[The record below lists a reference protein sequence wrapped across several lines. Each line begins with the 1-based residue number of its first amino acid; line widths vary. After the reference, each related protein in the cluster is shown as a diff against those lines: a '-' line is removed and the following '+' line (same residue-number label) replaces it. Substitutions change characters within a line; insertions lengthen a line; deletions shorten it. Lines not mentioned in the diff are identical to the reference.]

1 MKRHLAI
8 ICVAAFLIPV
18 QIHAQDGAKKEP
30 AQKIVVPFE
39 VIKTQHMVVSVKVNG
54 KGPYRMVFDTGA
66 PDSLVSGKVAKEAD
80 LFTKDTKKPLLP
92 LFGMVGQVKIKEIGL
107 GDLKAE
113 SISATVMDHPTVKAI
128 SSVVGP
134 LEGILGFTFY
144 ARYKMSIDYEK
155 KLLTFEPNDY
165 VPSNAMEVMMERML
179 APKSV
184 RMAPSILAPAGILG
198 LKVESAKGEGAG
210 VTVKVVMPGT
220 PAASAGFKE
229 GDRLLTLD
237 GRWTDSV
244 ADAYAAASQLR
255 PGTPVTAEVLRG
267 KEKLTLKVTIRA
279 GL

>member
-1 MKRHLAI
+1 
-8 ICVAAFLIPV
+8 
-18 QIHAQDGAKKEP
+18 
-30 AQKIVVPFE
+30 
-39 VIKTQHMVVSVKVNG
+39 
-54 KGPYRMVFDTGA
+54 MVFDTGA

-92 LFGMVGQVKIKEIGL
+92 LFGMMGQVKVKEIEL

-113 SISATVMDHPTVKAI
+113 GISATVMDHPTVKAI

-155 KLLTFEPNDY
+155 KLITFEPNEY
-165 VPSNAMEVMMERML
+165 VPSNAMEVMMERMM

-184 RMAPSILAPAGILG
+184 REAPRILAPAGILG
-198 LKVESAKGEGAG
+198 LKVEPANADANGG
-210 VTVKVVMPGT
+210 VLVKEVMPGT

-229 GDRLLTLD
+229 GDRLLTLG
-237 GRWTDSV
+237 GRWTDTVTDTFAAV
-244 ADAYAAASQLR
+244 AELR
-255 PGTPVTAEVLRG
+255 PGSPATAEVLRG
-267 KEKLTLKVTIRA
+267 KEKIQLKVTIRA